1 MMDPPA
7 DRRNETH
14 PPTRGDDPATRLATH
29 DAGALAALHDRH
41 AGAMY
46 SLAMRIAG
54 EPADAEAVVRD
65 VFAALRPEAERRP
78 GGRAPDAQRLLSAT
92 RVRAI
97 EHMRARGEAPPA
109 AEAAANDAAA
119 DAQAGGDPPA
129 AAQAPNHASA
139 GEQTADVRKQ
149 DGDGVRESPHRASA
163 GEQTADVATLRL
175 PDPVQGRITGE
186 DGPVDAPRLR
196 AAFRALPSLERL
208 AIELA
213 YFEGLT
219 ISQIAARLE
228 QAPGAANARIRTGLL
243 RLAGGTGAQ
252 RKYESRHDAPPTHEL
267 AGLYALGALNAG
279 ERAAFDA
286 HLEAHRE
293 SVDEVLS
300 LLPVTRRL
308 AWAAP
313 PHEPPPGLRERV
325 VRTVTGAPPPERTPP
340 GRIQRPAAARRA
352 VTGAPPPE
360 PNLPL
365 QQAAPIVPKTS
376 TAPKT
381 APTAPKTAPTVPKTA
396 STAPKTAS
404 TVPKTAPT
412 VPKTTPAMPKP
423 TPTAQKKGRRR
434 VLLALVA
441 GSLAA
446 AAGLGLWGSRQANL
460 ATALQENLD
469 AANTQARIAELET
482 ASALRIADALRDG
495 ARVLT
500 AADVRTL
507 DLTGQPAAP
516 DARGRLFWSAGE
528 GGLLTATGLPPV
540 PPGLVYQLW
549 LIPDTTPVRA
559 ALLQV
564 DAEGRAMAA
573 ATPPDGVTEPVP
585 AAVTLEP
592 AGGAATPGG
601 DVYLLGRP

>member
-97 EHMRARGEAPPA
+97 EHVRARGEAPPA

-119 DAQAGGDPPA
+119 DAQAGGDPSA

-149 DGDGVRESPHRASA
+149 DGDGVRESPHRAST

-186 DGPVDAPRLR
+186 DGPVDAHRLR
-196 AAFRALPSLERL
+196 AAFRALPLLERL

-219 ISQIAARLE
+219 ISQIAERLE
-228 QAPGAANARIRTGLL
+228 QAPGAANARIRTGLQ
-243 RLAGGTGAQ
+243 RLAGGAGA
-252 RKYESRHDAPPTHEL
+252 RRAHESRRDAPPTHEL

-308 AWAAP
+308 VWAAP
-313 PHEPPPGLRERV
+313 PHEPPAGLRERV
-325 VRTVTGAPPPERTPP
+325 VRSVTGAPPPEPNPP

-360 PNLPL
+360 PNPPGRIQRPAAARRAVTGAPPPEPNPPL
-365 QQAAPIVPKTS
+365 QQVAPIVPKT
-376 TAPKT
+376 
-381 APTAPKTAPTVPKTA
+381 A
-396 STAPKTAS
+396 S
-404 TVPKTAPT
+404 T

-423 TPTAQKKGRRR
+423 TPTAQKKGGRRA
-434 VLLALVA
+434 LLALAA
-441 GSLAA
+441 GSLIA

-482 ASALRIADALRDG
+482 ASALRTADALRDG

-500 AADVRTL
+500 ATDVRTL

-528 GGLLTATGLPPV
+528 GGLLTATGLPPA

-573 ATPPDGVTEPVP
+573 ATTPDGVTEAFP

>member
-7 DRRNETH
+7 DRRSETQ
-14 PPTRGDDPATRLATH
+14 PTPRGDDPATRVATH

-65 VFAALRPEAERRP
+65 VFTALRPEAERRP
-78 GGRAPDAQRLLSAT
+78 GGQAPDAQRLLSAT

-97 EHMRARGEAPPA
+97 EHVRARGEAPPA
-109 AEAAANDAAA
+109 VNDAAA

-129 AAQAPNHASA
+129 GAQAPHRASA
-139 GEQTADVRKQ
+139 GEQKADVRKQ
-149 DGDGVRESPHRASA
+149 DGDGVREHPNRASA
-163 GEQTADVATLRL
+163 GAQTADVATLRL

-196 AAFRALPSLERL
+196 AAFRALPLLERL

-228 QAPGAANARIRTGLL
+228 QAPDAANARIRTGLQ
-243 RLAGGTGAQ
+243 RLAGGAGA
-252 RKYESRHDAPPTHEL
+252 RRAHESRRDAPPTHEL

-308 AWAAP
+308 VWAAP
-313 PHEPPPGLRERV
+313 PHEPPAGLRERV
-325 VRTVTGAPPPERTPP
+325 VRS
-340 GRIQRPAAARRA
+340 

-360 PNLPL
+360 PAPPL
-365 QQAAPIVPKTS
+365 QQAAPIVPKTAS
-376 TAPKT
+376 TVPKT
-381 APTAPKTAPTVPKTA
+381 TPTAPKTAPKTA
-396 STAPKTAS
+396 S
-404 TVPKTAPT
+404 T

-423 TPTAQKKGRRR
+423 TPTAQKKGGRRA
-434 VLLALVA
+434 LLTLAA

-482 ASALRIADALRDG
+482 AAALRTADALRDG

-500 AADVRTL
+500 ATDVRTL

-528 GGLLTATGLPPV
+528 GGLLMATGLPPA

-573 ATPPDGVTEPVP
+573 ATTPDGVTEAVP

>member
-7 DRRNETH
+7 DRRYETQ
-14 PPTRGDDPATRLATH
+14 PTPRGDDPATRLATH

-65 VFAALRPEAERRP
+65 VFAAVLPEAERRP

-97 EHMRARGEAPPA
+97 EHVRARGEAPPA

-129 AAQAPNHASA
+129 GAQAPHRTSA

-149 DGDGVRESPHRASA
+149 DGDGVREHPHRASTGA
-163 GEQTADVATLRL
+163 QTADVATLRL

-196 AAFRALPSLERL
+196 AAFRALPPLERL

-228 QAPGAANARIRTGLL
+228 QTPGAANARIRTGLQ
-243 RLAGGTGAQ
+243 RLAGGAGAR
-252 RKYESRHDAPPTHEL
+252 RKYESRRDAPPTREL

-325 VRTVTGAPPPERTPP
+325 VRAVTGAPPPEPTPP

-365 QQAAPIVPKTS
+365 QQAAPIVPKTAS
-376 TAPKT
+376 TA
-381 APTAPKTAPTVPKTA
+381 PKTA

-404 TVPKTAPT
+404 TAPKTAST

-434 VLLALVA
+434 VLLALAA
-441 GSLAA
+441 GSLVA

-500 AADVRTL
+500 ATDVRTL

-564 DAEGRAMAA
+564 DAEGRAMAV
-573 ATPPDGVTEPVP
+573 ATTPDGVTEPVP

-592 AGGAATPGG
+592 AGGATTPGG

>member
-1 MMDPPA
+1 MMEPPA
-7 DRRNETH
+7 DRRSETH
-14 PPTRGDDPATRLATH
+14 PPPRGDDPATRLATH

-65 VFAALRPEAERRP
+65 VFAAVRPEAERRP

-97 EHMRARGEAPPA
+97 EHVRARGVAPL
-109 AEAAANDAAA
+109 AANDAAA

-129 AAQAPNHASA
+129 AAQAPHRTSA
-139 GEQTADVRKQ
+139 GEQKADVRKQ
-149 DGDGVRESPHRASA
+149 DGDGVRESPHRTSA
-163 GEQTADVATLRL
+163 GAQTADVATLRL

-186 DGPVDAPRLR
+186 DGPADAPRLR

-252 RKYESRHDAPPTHEL
+252 RKYESRRDAPPTREL

-308 AWAAP
+308 VWAAP

-325 VRTVTGAPPPERTPP
+325 VKAVTGAPPPEPTPP

-365 QQAAPIVPKTS
+365 QQAAPIVPKTAS
-376 TAPKT
+376 TA
-381 APTAPKTAPTVPKTA
+381 PKTA

-404 TVPKTAPT
+404 T

-423 TPTAQKKGRRR
+423 TPTAQKKGGRR
-434 VLLALVA
+434 VLLALAA
-441 GSLAA
+441 GSLVA

-500 AADVRTL
+500 ATDVRTL

-573 ATPPDGVTEPVP
+573 ATTPDGVTEPVP

>member
-78 GGRAPDAQRLLSAT
+78 GERAPDAQRLLSAT

-97 EHMRARGEAPPA
+97 EHVRARGAAPPA
-109 AEAAANDAAA
+109 AHDAAA
-119 DAQAGGDPPA
+119 DAQADGDPPA
-129 AAQAPNHASA
+129 AAQAPHRTSA
-139 GEQTADVRKQ
+139 GEQKADVRKQ
-149 DGDGVRESPHRASA
+149 DGDGVQEHPNRASA
-163 GEQTADVATLRL
+163 GAQTADVATLRL

-196 AAFRALPSLERL
+196 AAFRALPPLERL

-228 QAPGAANARIRTGLL
+228 QVPDAANARIRTGLQ
-243 RLAGGTGAQ
+243 RLAGGAGA
-252 RKYESRHDAPPTHEL
+252 RRAHESRHDAFPTHEL

-308 AWAAP
+308 VWAAP
-313 PHEPPPGLRERV
+313 PHEPPAGLRERV
-325 VRTVTGAPPPERTPP
+325 VRAVTGAPPPEPTPP
-340 GRIQRPAAARRA
+340 GRIQRPAAARRAVTGAPPRRIQRPAAARRA

-365 QQAAPIVPKTS
+365 QQAAPIVPKT
-376 TAPKT
+376 
-381 APTAPKTAPTVPKTA
+381 A

-404 TVPKTAPT
+404 TVPKTAST

-482 ASALRIADALRDG
+482 AAALRIADALRDG

-516 DARGRLFWSAGE
+516 DARGRLFWSVGE
-528 GGLLTATGLPPV
+528 GGLLTATGLPPA

-573 ATPPDGVTEPVP
+573 ATLPDGVTEPVP

>member
-78 GGRAPDAQRLLSAT
+78 GERAPDAQRLLSAT

-97 EHMRARGEAPPA
+97 EHVRARG
-109 AEAAANDAAA
+109 AA
-119 DAQAGGDPPA
+119 DAQADDDDPPV
-129 AAQAPNHASA
+129 AAQAPHRASA
-139 GEQTADVRKQ
+139 GEQKADVRKQ
-149 DGDGVRESPHRASA
+149 DGDGVREHPNRASA

-175 PDPVQGRITGE
+175 PDPVEGRITGE

-196 AAFRALPSLERL
+196 AAFRALPPLERL

-228 QAPGAANARIRTGLL
+228 QAPGAANARIRTGLQ
-243 RLAGGTGAQ
+243 RLAGGAGA
-252 RKYESRHDAPPTHEL
+252 RRAHESRRDASPTHEL

-352 VTGAPPPE
+352 VTGVPPPESPPPGRIQRPAAARRAVTGAPPPKST
-360 PNLPL
+360 PPL
-365 QQAAPIVPKTS
+365 QQA
-376 TAPKT
+376 
-381 APTAPKTAPTVPKTA
+381 APTVPKTA

-404 TVPKTAPT
+404 TVPKTAST

-482 ASALRIADALRDG
+482 AAALRIADALRDG

-500 AADVRTL
+500 ATDVRTL

-528 GGLLTATGLPPV
+528 GGLLTATGLPPA